1 MTRAR
6 CSEVILEELEKLEE
20 LAGLAEC
27 LTVQGLEERKQLVK
41 EAD

>member
-6 CSEVILEELEKLEE
+6 CLEVILEELEE
-20 LAGLAEC
+20 LVGLVDC
-27 LTVQGLEERKQLVK
+27 LTVQGLEERKQLVR